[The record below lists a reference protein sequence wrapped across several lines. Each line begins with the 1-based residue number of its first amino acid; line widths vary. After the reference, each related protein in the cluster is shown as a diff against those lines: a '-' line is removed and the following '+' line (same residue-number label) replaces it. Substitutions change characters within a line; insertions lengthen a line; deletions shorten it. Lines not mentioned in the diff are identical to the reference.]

1 MKTAIHRTLVA
12 LRLPDPIGLLISV
25 VKAILIAMTGNTHFP
40 NPTPTLATVDS
51 AVSDLEKAEATA
63 QSRVKGAT
71 ETRNAKRAA
80 LLLLVD
86 ALASYVQ
93 TIADA
98 DPGNGAAIIQS
109 AGMGVRKTTVHGKRV
124 FGVIQGSLSGS
135 VKVVAPSAARRA
147 SYDWQ
152 WSTDGGKTWQLAAS
166 TLQAKTSL
174 TGFAAGSTVSFR
186 YRVTTKTGEAEWSQP
201 IAFLVK

>member
-1 MKTAIHRTLVA
+1 MKTAIHRTFVA
-12 LRLPDPIGLLISV
+12 LHLPGPIGLLISV
-25 VKAILIAMTGNTHFP
+25 IKAILVAMTGNAHFP
-40 NPTPTLATVDS
+40 SPTPSLATVDS
-51 AVSDLEKAEATA
+51 ALSDLEKAEAAA
-63 QSRVKGAT
+63 QTRVKGAT
-71 ETRNAKRAA
+71 DTRNAKRAA

-109 AGMGVRKTTVHGKRV
+109 AGMGVRKATVRGKRV

-135 VKVVAPSAARRA
+135 VQVVAPSAARRA

-152 WSTDGGKTWQLAAS
+152 WSTDGGKTWQLAPS

-201 IAFLVK
+201 IAFVVK